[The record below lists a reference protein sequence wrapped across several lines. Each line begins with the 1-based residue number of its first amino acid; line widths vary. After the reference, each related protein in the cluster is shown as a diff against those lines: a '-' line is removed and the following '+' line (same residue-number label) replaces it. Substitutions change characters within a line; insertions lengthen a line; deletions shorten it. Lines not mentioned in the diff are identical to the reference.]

1 MQLKNFLAAAIC
13 TADTRLRRGVF
24 LLLSIIVLPLIV
36 ASCAWLDDGD
46 PIFEYPHDG
55 GIDPTLV
62 TVNLTYHCC
71 SEIPLYQVVTLTK
84 ANLASG
90 YRRYT
95 YAILSEEGEVVK
107 EGHLE
112 RDVDDYSDIRISFSL
127 PSGEYRAVMWQDFT
141 DNAGAPFYDASSL
154 NAVRIRDA
162 ASYVGCTDL
171 KDASWNITNLSI
183 PESGEWNKTI
193 DYEAILERPLSKIR
207 FVSTDG
213 SIFIQRCAE
222 YLKSKSGIDNDNEQ
236 VKNRIGLVFS
246 YEGYILTRFNAT
258 LGEFRNSSTGY
269 SFAGELTETDKP
281 TDLLIGTDYVF
292 VNGEEGVYTLKL
304 KVIDNLDG
312 HVIEETKNIRVP
324 VRRGH
329 ETIVTGDILTMYW
342 GQGVSIDPEFSGE
355 FDYVIK

>member
-1 MQLKNFLAAAIC
+1 MHLKNFLAAAIC
-13 TADTRLRRGVF
+13 AADNRLRRGI
-24 LLLSIIVLPLIV
+24 LLILSIIVLPLSIV
-36 ASCAWLDDGD
+36 SCAWLDDGD

-95 YAILSEEGEVVK
+95 YAILSEEGEMVK

-112 RDVDDYSDIRISFSL
+112 RDVDDLSDLRLSFSL
-127 PSGEYRAVMWQDFT
+127 PAGEYRAVMWQDFT
-141 DNAGAPFYDASSL
+141 DKTGVPFYDASSL
-154 NAVRIRDA
+154 DAVRIRDA

-171 KDASWNITNLSI
+171 KDASWNITDLSI

-193 DYEAILERPLSKIR
+193 DYEADLERPLAKIT
-207 FVSTDG
+207 FISTDG
-213 SIFIQRCAE
+213 PIFMQRCAE
-222 YLKSKSGIDNDNEQ
+222 YLKTKSGIDNDNEQ
-236 VKNRIGLVFS
+236 VKNRIDLVFS
-246 YEGYILTRFNAT
+246 YGGYILTRFNSAI
-258 LGEFRNSSTGY
+258 GEFRNSSTGY

-281 TDLLIGTDYVF
+281 TDLLIGSDYVF
-292 VNGEEGVYTLKL
+292 VNGEDGVFTLKL
-304 KVIDNLDG
+304 RVIDNLDG
-312 HVIEETKNIRVP
+312 SVIDETRNIRVP

-329 ETIVTGDILTMYW
+329 ETIVKGDMLTMSW
-342 GQGVSIDPEFSGE
+342 GQGVSIDPGFGGE
-355 FDYVIK
+355 FDYIIK